1 MKFNHWGRT
10 FAVHL
15 LNDFSG
21 SPLVLREVIRKMQRS
36 GNKVTLLTSTIKPT
50 GFLTTKMRISVK
62 EVPYKWSSSKA
73 VTFLRYIWSQLFTL
87 VWLLRKLKKND
98 SVYINTLLPFG
109 AAIAGKLKGVHVTVH
124 IHEVSLRPL
133 WLQRF
138 LVAVTNICASE
149 VVFVSEYTSTH
160 YKFKRPA
167 RRVVPNTLPDEFL
180 DKALPHRFSRPQG
193 QFTVLMLASLKGYKG
208 IHEYAELAKRF
219 PAIRFLLVLNTK
231 IDDAEKFKLL
241 VNAPANLQIHP
252 ASSNTHWYY
261 QQAHVVVNL
270 SRPDQWIETF
280 GMTILEAFA
289 YGRPVIAP
297 PVGGPAE
304 LVKDD
309 VNGYLVDSRNSKRLD
324 ECLRLLW
331 LHDDIYQRMVQN
343 ICNESFPFF
352 RSQGIAV

>member
-10 FAVHL
+10 YAVHL

-36 GNKVTLLTSTIKPT
+36 GSKVTLLTSTAKPK
-50 GFLTTKMRISVK
+50 GFLTTQMRISVK
-62 EVPYKWSSSKA
+62 EVPYKWSSSKI
-73 VTFLRYIWSQLFTL
+73 VTLLRYFWSQLFTFF
-87 VWLLRKLKKND
+87 WLLRKLKKND

-109 AAIAGKLKGVHVTVH
+109 AALAGKIKGVPVTVH
-124 IHEVSLRPL
+124 IHEVSLRPM

-138 LVAVTNICASE
+138 LAGVTNLCASE
-149 VVFVSEYTSTH
+149 VVFVSAYTSSH
-160 YKFKRPA
+160 YQFKRPL
-167 RRVVPNTLPDEFL
+167 RSVVLNTLPDEFL

-208 IHEYAELAKRF
+208 VHEYAELAKRF
-219 PAIRFLLVLNTK
+219 PGIRFLLVLNAK

-241 VNAPANLQIHP
+241 VNAPSNLNIHP
-252 ASSNTHWYY
+252 TSSNTHWFYK
-261 QQAHVVVNL
+261 QAHVVVNL

-304 LVKDD
+304 LVRDGI
-309 VNGYLVDSRNSKRLD
+309 NGFLADSRDAKRLD

-331 LHDDIYQRMVQN
+331 LEEDTYQRMVQN
-343 ICNESFPFF
+343 ICNESYPFF
-352 RSQGIAV
+352 RSRSIAV